1 MAVNVSTIPSS
12 PFSKKGYDAQSQND
26 SSRNVRQYIDLDLFF
41 SKRNSD
47 NDISRVT
54 DIQAVKRSV
63 RNLVL
68 LNPYEKPFHP
78 EISGGVRGML
88 FELMTPFVAA
98 QLTKKVEDVINNFE
112 PRARLVSVRANP
124 DYDRNAYEVSIE
136 FYVVNT
142 PTELI
147 DMTVMLERLR

>member
-1 MAVNVSTIPSS
+1 MAV
-12 PFSKKGYDAQSQND
+12 YDAQSQNT
-26 SSRNVRQYIDLDLFF
+26 SSRNTRRYIDLDLLF
-41 SKRNSD
+41 KRMIPRGDVNT
-47 NDISRVT
+47 IT

-78 EISGGVRGML
+78 EISSGVRGML

-112 PRARLVSVRANP
+112 PRARLVSVRSIP
-124 DYDRNAYEVSIE
+124 DYDRNAYEVSVE

-142 PTELI
+142 PTELV
-147 DMTVMLERLR
+147 DLTVMLERLR